1 LDNGFYELLGRYIL
15 ELDEKIIYNPQFVSK
30 VGRYTQ
36 MLSKLSLKVMD
47 ESRKEVLRK
56 KYQHEIDAAK
66 FWATYP
72 MDVSVLNKH
81 EKYKLLTKIK
91 HPNE

>member
-1 LDNGFYELLGRYIL
+1 
-15 ELDEKIIYNPQFVSK
+15 
-30 VGRYTQ
+30 

-72 MDVSVLNKH
+72 MGVSVLNKH

-91 HPNE
+91 HLNE